1 MIFPRGYHQ
10 IHPDV
15 SMNFQ
20 MNRWYGWVGEN
31 ESSGTVFS
39 PRILPM
45 NAVLKPQSDIAAMM
59 QGMGRHAR
67 AAARAMARA
76 GTATKDKA
84 LREIAA
90 AVRHDRAHLQAEN
103 ARDINAGRWGWRG

>member
-1 MIFPRGYHQ
+1 MIFTTGYYR

-15 SMNFQ
+15 SMNFL

-39 PRILPM
+39 PGILPM

-59 QGMGRHAR
+59 QGMGRR
-67 AAARAMARA
+67 RTGRSRPSCRVC
-76 GTATKDKA
+76 GATRRSD
-84 LREIAA
+84 
-90 AVRHDRAHLQAEN
+90 
-103 ARDINAGRWGWRG
+103 